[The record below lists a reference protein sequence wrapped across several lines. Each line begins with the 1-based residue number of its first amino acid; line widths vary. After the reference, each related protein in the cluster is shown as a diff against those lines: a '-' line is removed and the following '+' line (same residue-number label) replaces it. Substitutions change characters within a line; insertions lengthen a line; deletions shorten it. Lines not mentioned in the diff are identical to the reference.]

1 MTRKDYELIA
11 RAIRIYA
18 DADKSGEAA
27 QQATTG
33 HYKYIQSDTDKAR
46 QSRLQA
52 LALTLS
58 DSLKQDNPNFNRDT
72 FLKAAGL

>member
-11 RAIRIYA
+11 RTFRFYT
-18 DADKSGEAA
+18 DADKAGEAT

-33 HYKYIQSDTDKAR
+33 HYKYTQSEADRAR
-46 QSRLQA
+46 QSRIQA

-58 DSLKQDNPNFNRDT
+58 DNLKLDNPNFNRDT
-72 FLKAAGL
+72 FLKACGL